1 MSGVLLEF
9 SGVSKRFCRRPE
21 LRSRLA
27 ARDIARELCGL
38 PPRDVLRSG
47 EFWALRDVDL
57 QIRAGEV
64 LGVIGHNGAG
74 KSTLMNLAA
83 GTLLPT
89 AGTITNRARS
99 VCKIDP
105 FGMMSPLETAR
116 ENIILQLV
124 YHGVPAA
131 DIDDEVAAIA
141 AFADLAEHLD
151 ETVGTYSTGMRSRLG
166 FAIFSRL
173 RPDVFLVDEALGGGD
188 IRFRDQ
194 FSGYLQRYVEDGGA
208 MLLCA
213 HAAPTIQSLCDR
225 VLLLDQGRVVLA
237 ADAASAIEA
246 YNALAIERGA
256 LPMPGFRGPGG
267 GAVQPAGAGASPSS
281 GLGIVG
287 VTIAGTLAGA
297 AAPGGAVDIRI
308 RCLATERIERARCV
322 VEIGHRAWVPL
333 ALIEGPATAIPVGET
348 ELCCHVASLPLA
360 PGAYQVQVRLA
371 DADTGRSL
379 ADTSSRAPL
388 AFDVRA
394 AEAGRR
400 GEGARSPLVHVEASW
415 GNAPVA
421 ASGTVSPERPS

>member
-38 PPRDVLRSG
+38 PPGDALRDG
-47 EFWALRDVDL
+47 EFWSLRDIDL
-57 QIRAGEV
+57 EVRAGEV

-89 AGTITNRARS
+89 TGTITRRARS

-141 AFADLAEHLD
+141 AFADLADHLD

-194 FSGYLQRYVEDGGA
+194 FSGYLQRYVADGGA

-213 HAAPTIQSLCDR
+213 HAAPMIQTLCDR
-225 VLLLDQGRVVLA
+225 VLLLDQGRIVLSAEPA
-237 ADAASAIEA
+237 AAIEA
-246 YNALAIERGA
+246 YNTLAAERGA
-256 LPMPGFRGPGG
+256 LPMPSFRASGGGPARPGG
-267 GAVQPAGAGASPSS
+267 IAVAEPSCGLGVVGVRIVGAVEGDPTP
-281 GLGIVG
+281 
-287 VTIAGTLAGA
+287 GA
-297 AAPGGAVDIRI
+297 AVEIRI
-308 RCLATERIERARCV
+308 RCVAAVAIDRVRCV
-322 VEIGHRAWVPL
+322 VELGSRGWFPVAV
-333 ALIEGPATAIPVGET
+333 IEGPATAIPAGES
-348 ELCCHVASLPLA
+348 ELCCRVASLPLA
-360 PGAYQVQVRLA
+360 PGAYQVHARLS
-371 DADTGRSL
+371 DARSGRSL
-379 ADTSSRAPL
+379 ADTTDRA
-388 AFDVRA
+388 AAQFDVRA
-394 AEAGRR
+394 ADAVRHS
-400 GEGARSPLVHVEASW
+400 EGARSPLVHVEARW
-415 GNAPVA
+415 GAGPVA
-421 ASGTVSPERPS
+421 VDGAVNPG